1 MPWHESRHV
10 NKERKTAS
18 RCIIT
23 FKGMHVS
30 FEICCVWL
38 IDRFKWMLSSEQLG
52 IHANLLGAAGD
63 ISKEECK
70 RKALKIIRQN
80 LMNRVHEV
88 DLELQDIL
96 PKEKAH

>member
-18 RCIIT
+18 RYVIT

-52 IHANLLGAAGD
+52 IHANLLGSATE
-63 ISKEECK
+63 ITKEECK
-70 RKALKIIRQN
+70 IAALKIIRQN
-80 LMNRVHEV
+80 IINR
-88 DLELQDIL
+88 LEELDMQLEDIIS
-96 PKEKAH
+96 KQRK